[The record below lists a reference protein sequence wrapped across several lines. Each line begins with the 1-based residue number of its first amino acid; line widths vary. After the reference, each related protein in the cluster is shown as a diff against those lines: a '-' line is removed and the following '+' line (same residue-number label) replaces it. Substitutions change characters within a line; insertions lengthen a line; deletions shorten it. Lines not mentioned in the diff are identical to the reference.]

1 MGCDAVRPSVLEV
14 AANDAI
20 ASQGFSRIA
29 KRGHAGRMRAVAG
42 DGRERFDL
50 ILLRER
56 IAVLRAEERFA
67 GTTLRAMR
75 ETRGGVCTL

>member
-1 MGCDAVRPSVLEV
+1 MTQ
-14 AANDAI
+14 
-20 ASQGFSRIA
+20 SQARGSRA
-29 KRGHAGRMRAVAG
+29 LLSEDTQAGLRAVAG

-75 ETRGGVCTL
+75 ETRGGVCTLRLRFAYPRKP